1 GDRAARPRR
10 GLPGTFLRRGARRA
24 GAAAGH
30 RRARS
35 VDAMGHP
42 ARAGDDEPAL
52 RRALLR
58 RAPARRTAGAA
69 RRSRGHREPVAAPDR
84 RDRALSPPR
93 DRARAGAADEP
104 RAPGAPFVVGVRARR
119 GALAQAAADRA
130 RALRGE
136 RRARDRLSGTS
147 APPRAR
153 AGDPGAR
160 LPRAAR
166 RAVRAADRLRLAGR
180 RRRRPLRPA
189 SQRRVPQAGAAH
201 RIRNRM
207 TRTPA
212 FIDYEHGITAIDSGF
227 ERPMLDAVHLVV
239 EGDRAALVDTAS
251 NASLPRVLAVLAAKG
266 LSAEQVDWVLLTHV
280 HLDHAGGAG
289 LYLQHFPNAR
299 LTVHPRGARH
309 MTDPTRLVAGTVAV
323 YGADEARRMYGDIV
337 PVAAERV
344 VETPDGA
351 SVSLNGRRF
360 EFLDTPGH
368 ARHHVCIV
376 DERSG
381 HVFAG
386 DTFGLSYRELDV
398 DGRPVVFPSTT
409 PVQFDP
415 PALHASIDRLLA
427 RRPDAVYVTH
437 FGQVRDVQRC
447 GED

>member
-1 GDRAARPRR
+1 MS
-10 GLPGTFLRRGARRA
+10 
-24 GAAAGH
+24 H
-30 RRARS
+30 
-35 VDAMGHP
+35 
-42 ARAGDDEPAL
+42 
-52 RRALLR
+52 
-58 RAPARRTAGAA
+58 
-69 RRSRGHREPVAAPDR
+69 
-84 RDRALSPPR
+84 
-93 DRARAGAADEP
+93 
-104 RAPGAPFVVGVRARR
+104 
-119 GALAQAAADRA
+119 
-130 RALRGE
+130 
-136 RRARDRLSGTS
+136 
-147 APPRAR
+147 
-153 AGDPGAR
+153 
-160 LPRAAR
+160 
-166 RAVRAADRLRLAGR
+166 
-180 RRRRPLRPA
+180 
-189 SQRRVPQAGAAH
+189 
-201 RIRNRM
+201 
-207 TRTPA
+207 PA

-239 EGDRAALVDTAS
+239 EGGRAALVDTAS
-251 NASLPRVLAVLAAKG
+251 NESLPRVLSALAAKG
-266 LSAEQVDWVLLTHV
+266 LSPADVDWVLLTHV

-289 LYLQHFPNAR
+289 SYMQHFPNAR

-309 MTDPTRLVAGTVAV
+309 MIDPARLVAGTIAV
-323 YGADEARRMYGDIV
+323 YGADEAQRMYGEIV
-337 PVAAERV
+337 PVPADRI

-398 DGRPVVFPSTT
+398 DGRPAIFPSTT

-447 GED
+447 GENLHRLIDAHARLGFDCEHDGATGERRSQRLREGVRAIVLEEAQRQRWPLGRDALLALFDLDIQLNAGGLEAWLDARASAA

>member
-1 GDRAARPRR
+1 MITKPK
-10 GLPGTFLRRGARRA
+10 
-24 GAAAGH
+24 
-30 RRARS
+30 
-35 VDAMGHP
+35 
-42 ARAGDDEPAL
+42 
-52 RRALLR
+52 
-58 RAPARRTAGAA
+58 
-69 RRSRGHREPVAAPDR
+69 
-84 RDRALSPPR
+84 
-93 DRARAGAADEP
+93 
-104 RAPGAPFVVGVRARR
+104 
-119 GALAQAAADRA
+119 
-130 RALRGE
+130 
-136 RRARDRLSGTS
+136 
-147 APPRAR
+147 
-153 AGDPGAR
+153 
-160 LPRAAR
+160 
-166 RAVRAADRLRLAGR
+166 
-180 RRRRPLRPA
+180 
-189 SQRRVPQAGAAH
+189 
-201 RIRNRM
+201 M
-207 TRTPA
+207 TTPA

-227 ERPMLDAVHLVV
+227 ERAMLDAVHLVV
-239 EGDRAALVDTAS
+239 EGGRAALIDTAS
-251 NASLPRVLAVLAAKG
+251 NASLPRVLSALAAKG
-266 LSAEQVDWVLLTHV
+266 LSPEHVDWVLLTHV

-447 GED
+447 GEDLHRLIDAHAALGLACERDGAGGEQRSSRLRDGVREIVLDEAQRRRWPLERDELLALFDLDIRLNAAGLEAWLDARAAA